1 MNDDTTPKNELE
13 QRILAVHKEQIS
25 IDDFMHT
32 LQDSQVFM
40 PVADDTQ
47 IKNFQR
53 SSKMV
58 PLTVE
63 TEEGDTVLVLF
74 SSPDRGKAFLQD
86 YPGYGGGLL
95 VEFKW
100 VVENM
105 AGDYAIA
112 INPGWELG
120 VDLEPQV
127 FQHLNPTGH
136 RDS

>member
-1 MNDDTTPKNELE
+1 
-13 QRILAVHKEQIS
+13 
-25 IDDFMHT
+25 
-32 LQDSQVFM
+32 M
-40 PVADDTQ
+40 PVANDTQ
-47 IKNFQR
+47 IKDFQR

-58 PLTVE
+58 PLPVE

-74 SSPDRGKAFLQD
+74 SSLDRGKAFLQD

-105 AGDYAIA
+105 AGEYAIT

-120 VDLEPQV
+120 VDLEPQM
-127 FQHLNPTGH
+127 FQRLHTDH
-136 RDS
+136 KDS